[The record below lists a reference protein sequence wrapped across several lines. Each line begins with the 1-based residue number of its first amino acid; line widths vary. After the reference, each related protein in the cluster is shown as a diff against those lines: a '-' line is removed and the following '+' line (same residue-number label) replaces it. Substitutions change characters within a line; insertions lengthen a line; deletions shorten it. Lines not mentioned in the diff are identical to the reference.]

1 MNVDMICRRDVV
13 TVDPAADLVEAAH
26 LMRQRHVGSLVVV
39 SAGETSPDLKIM
51 GMLTDRDIVTAVL
64 AKDADIHQLR
74 VGDVMTRNPLKVSEF
89 SALEATLKHMREV
102 GVRRVPVIGTRD
114 QLVGILSLDDVLECL
129 ADQLMDVARAVRME
143 QKVERT
149 ARP

>member
-1 MNVDMICRRDVV
+1 MNVGTICRREVV
-13 TVDPAADLVEAAH
+13 TVDPAEDLVEAAH
-26 LMRQRHVGSLVVV
+26 LMRERHVGSLVVV
-39 SAGETSPDLKIM
+39 SAAESLPDLKVV

-64 AKDADIHQLR
+64 AKDADARQLR
-74 VGDVMTRNPLKVSEF
+74 VGDVMTRSPLLATESG
-89 SALEATLKHMREV
+89 ALEATLKHMREM
-102 GVRRVPVIGTRD
+102 GVRRVPVVGTRD
-114 QLVGILSLDDVLECL
+114 QLVGVLSLDDILESL

>member
-1 MNVDMICRRDVV
+1 
-13 TVDPAADLVEAAH
+13 
-26 LMRQRHVGSLVVV
+26 
-39 SAGETSPDLKIM
+39 M

-64 AKDADIHQLR
+64 AGDADIHQLR

-89 SALEATLKHMREV
+89 SALEATLKLMREV

>member
-1 MNVDMICRRDVV
+1 MNVGTICRREVV
-13 TVDPAADLVEAAH
+13 TVDPAEDLLKAAH
-26 LMRQRHVGSLVVV
+26 LMRERHVGSLVVV
-39 SAGETSPDLKIM
+39 AAGESSPDCKVV

-64 AKDADIHQLR
+64 AKDADARQLR
-74 VGDVMTRNPLKVSEF
+74 VGDVMTRSPLQASEF

-114 QLVGILSLDDVLECL
+114 QLVGILSFDDVLESL
-129 ADQLMDVARAVRME
+129 ADQLMDVARAIRTE
-143 QKVERT
+143 QKAERT